1 MNKIK
6 DNIIPIA
13 LAGLVVI
20 NGFMFLRLYDMNRY
34 LETLQYEVNNLDNNL
49 NNAISQ
55 ISSSVSQAIKKEN
68 SLVNSFNFEYGK
80 MKDGLVDLNLTVSPK
95 EISSNMSYFFSYD
108 IDGEEELVEAKIKGT
123 SEITAEI
130 KIPIDK
136 AIDVDFIESDR
147 DNRKIEELNYIY
159 AYSEKLLD
167 PFRMERSV
175 EGFSYNQTDKKLNL
189 NKTGY
194 NLTYFKDDYKE
205 ENLRGKTLEDVK
217 IYVEVNGNLVDT
229 FSMEKLDDSFPSYVD
244 EYVFNFDKYSLNLK
258 AKDTVEIYALASHS
272 DGYKVK
278 IILDLFGLDENGKL
292 DHDMNFFGDEKSIIY

>member
-20 NGFMFLRLYDMNRY
+20 NGFTLLKLYDMNRY
-34 LETLQYEVNNLDNNL
+34 IETLQYDVSNLDNNL

-55 ISSSVSQAIKKEN
+55 ISSSVSEAIKKEN
-68 SLVNSFNFEYGK
+68 SLINSFKYEYGE

-108 IDGEEELVEAKIKGT
+108 IDEEEELVEAKVKGT

-136 AIDVDFIESDR
+136 AIDVDFIESDW

-159 AYSEKLLD
+159 AFSEKLLE
-167 PFRMERSV
+167 PFRLERSV
-175 EGFSYNQTDKKLNL
+175 DGFTYYPADNKVDL

-194 NLTYFKDDYKE
+194 HLTYFKDDYKE
-205 ENLRGKTLEDVK
+205 ENLRGKSLEDVK
-217 IYVEVNGNLVDT
+217 IYVEVNGDLVDT
-229 FSMEKLDDSFPSYVD
+229 FKMEKSDDPFPEYID
-244 EYVFNFDKYSLNLK
+244 EYGFTFDKYSLNLK

-278 IILDLFGLDENGKL
+278 IILDLFGLDENGEL
-292 DHDMNFFGDEKSIIY
+292 DHDMNFFGDGKSIVY